1 MSSTPVIPAAET
13 PQEKLNREI
22 AELEAQKV
30 ANARFEAE
38 QARVAAEKEAY
49 AKSPEGQRAAARE
62 RELVIQANRE
72 FLTTHPDFSD
82 TDENAAQIRA
92 FLRANQLSWT
102 AENLATAYEAQW
114 KAGRLTPK
122 PYVPP
127 AADAPRPF
135 DTRGLTRAKINAMPT
150 EEYRRLIST
159 PSGKAIVDYVLG
171 GGK

>member
-1 MSSTPVIPAAET
+1 MSSSTPVVPVET

-22 AELEAQKV
+22 AELEARKV
-30 ANARFEAE
+30 ADARYEAE
-38 QARVAAEKEAY
+38 LARVAAEKEAY

-62 RELVIQANRE
+62 RELVLQANRE
-72 FLTTHPDFSD
+72 FLTAHPEFSD

-92 FLRANQLSWT
+92 FLRANQLTWS

-122 PYVPP
+122 PFVPP
-127 AADAPRPF
+127 PADAPKAF
-135 DTRGLTRAKINAMPT
+135 DTRGLTRAKINAMPPA
-150 EEYRRLIST
+150 EYRRLIAS
-159 PSGKAIVDYVLG
+159 PSGKAIVDYVFS